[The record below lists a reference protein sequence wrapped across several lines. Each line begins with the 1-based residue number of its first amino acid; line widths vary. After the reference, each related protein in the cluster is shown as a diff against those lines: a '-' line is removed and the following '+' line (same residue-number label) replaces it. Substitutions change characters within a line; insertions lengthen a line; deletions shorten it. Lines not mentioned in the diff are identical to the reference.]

1 MSAASSI
8 KRQNMTTTARIA
20 ATEAPS
26 TAYTASLA
34 VGEVGNF
41 IAIGSIKD
49 GEKIVFEG
57 SNGAGNVFEPLTYI
71 DGAGNQRTA
80 ELTRQS
86 RTILLQGPVDF
97 RINKSTTAESVEVAQ
112 YS

>member
-1 MSAASSI
+1 
-8 KRQNMTTTARIA
+8 MTTNTRIA

-34 VGEVGNF
+34 IGELGNF
-41 IAIGSIKD
+41 IAIGSMKD

-57 SNGAGNVFEPLTYI
+57 RNGAGTIFEPLTYI

-80 ELTRQS
+80 ELTRQN